1 MVTLYPELEEKL
13 SWARRTLD
21 GATSGSVIALC
32 KQYLALLAE
41 YRNEL
46 YKLAEMPGLKLGST
60 PSSALKDTAALR
72 KAVRQ
77 AIENTT
83 EERNRTENLLRS
95 FTTISGYEAA
105 EIFNQQKYKGYKSWE
120 HRAGGVVR
128 LRDGVVEEKLNIQE
142 AVDEASLLRRRQY
155 RASENL
161 ADVVLLSTLNDKPH
175 GSFVSEPS
183 AGQA

>member
-1 MVTLYPELEEKL
+1 MITLHPELEEQL
-13 SWARRTLD
+13 RWARRTLD

-41 YRNEL
+41 YRKEL
-46 YKLAEMPGLKLGST
+46 YQLAEMPGIKLGSA
-60 PSSALKDTAALR
+60 PSSLKDVAALR
-72 KAVRQ
+72 KAVRR

-83 EERNRTENLLRS
+83 GERNRIEHLLRS

-128 LRDGVVEEKLNIQE
+128 LRDGVVEEKLNIQD

-155 RASENL
+155 MTSENL
-161 ADVVLLSTLNDKPH
+161 VDVASLSTLNDKPH

-183 AGQA
+183 EGQA